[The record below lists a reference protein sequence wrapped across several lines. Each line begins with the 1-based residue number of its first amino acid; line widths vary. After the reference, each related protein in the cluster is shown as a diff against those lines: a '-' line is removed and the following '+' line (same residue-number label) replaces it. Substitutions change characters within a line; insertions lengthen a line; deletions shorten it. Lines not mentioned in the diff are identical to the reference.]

1 LSCPAWLYT
10 GIMTGED
17 EARRLA
23 HEAQE
28 KRRLQIAAWL
38 EAGRLDDAQRDP
50 LDIDL
55 PRTFILDT
63 TATRFRRWLKSTT
76 REAERRKFSAEKGY
90 FTIQRAREQDHTGQA
105 ANDVPIITI
114 DALFHEHTGGVF
126 SYPRVIFFS
135 MTNLADGRIAV
146 QATCDQVELAAYYHD
161 LLDRLVEH
169 WSA

>member
-1 LSCPAWLYT
+1 
-10 GIMTGED
+10 MTGED
-17 EARRLA
+17 KARRLA
-23 HEAQE
+23 QEAQE

-50 LDIDL
+50 LPIDL

-63 TATRFRRWLKSTT
+63 TATRFLRWLKTTT
-76 REAERRKFSAEKGY
+76 REAERRKFPAEKGY

-105 ANDVPIITI
+105 VTDVPIITI
-114 DALFHEHTGGVF
+114 DALFHEHTGGLF
-126 SYPRVIFFS
+126 LYPRVIFFS
-135 MTNLADGRIAV
+135 MTALADGRIAV

-161 LLDRLVEH
+161 LLGQIAQH